1 MAKLFT
7 LLEQHLDGQQP
18 TVVIQAIIWWET
30 ALALVKLQECG
41 QGVHL
46 PVKVARML
54 SVLFCNLNVHNI
66 NTVMSLIIRT
76 KLIFSVR
83 IQWNTIIN
91 NFPGKGGV

>member
-1 MAKLFT
+1 MAKLLT
-7 LLEQHLDGQQP
+7 LLEQHLDGQPP

-66 NTVMSLIIRT
+66 NTIIIRT
-76 KLIFSVR
+76 KLISSVR
-83 IQWNTIIN
+83 IQWNTMIN
-91 NFPGKGGV
+91 SFSRKGGCLKN